1 MCDAA
6 DVRRVRQR
14 SEAPATPEL
23 ARRYVQRLVRDGAM
37 DFEMAA
43 FQLEAIEAAVRSG
56 RPILVVEDLD
66 RADTEQ
72 RLTHAA

>member
-1 MCDAA
+1 
-6 DVRRVRQR
+6 
-14 SEAPATPEL
+14 
-23 ARRYVQRLVRDGAM
+23 M

-43 FQLEAIEAAVRSG
+43 FQLEAIEAAARSG